1 VSGGEEPESSTA
13 AEAAGDGDR
22 AAGVGFAN
30 PSTGTP
36 RAPAAAPNPPGV
48 ANSSTGGT
56 PAATPRPLP
65 PAESVRERPAEERP
79 GAEGGEDGEEGGM
92 GAGNEEPVSSTAA
105 ETAGDGDRAAEVGF
119 ANPSTGTPRVPA
131 AAPDPPEVA
140 NSSTG
145 GTPAATSGPSPPAGS
160 VRGRPQRRELHTEGG
175 APWARARALQNWPMW
190 PVPPHL

>member
-1 VSGGEEPESSTA
+1 
-13 AEAAGDGDR
+13 
-22 AAGVGFAN
+22 
-30 PSTGTP
+30 
-36 RAPAAAPNPPGV
+36 
-48 ANSSTGGT
+48 
-56 PAATPRPLP
+56 
-65 PAESVRERPAEERP
+65 
-79 GAEGGEDGEEGGM
+79 M